1 MSRLSYFFCFIF
13 SALFSALF
21 FDTSLRDYR
30 IKKYGEEKDCIVL
43 TGGNCGRSGGSI
55 KVLMQAKEYKLSIGR
70 VDCIQDKYRIRNT
83 VKVLYGYDYD
93 YMILPEEK
101 VELGLCMSLL
111 FFILP
116 LYCLYQLIGK
126 NAKY

>member
-13 SALFSALF
+13 SAFFSALF

-43 TGGNCGRSGGSI
+43 TGGDCGRSGGSI
-55 KVLMQAKEYKLSIGR
+55 KVLMQTKEYKLSIGR
-70 VDCIQDKYRIRNT
+70 VDCIKNRYRVRTTI
-83 VKVLYGYDYD
+83 KVLYDYDYD

-111 FFILP
+111 FFIVP
-116 LYCLYQLIGK
+116 LYCLYQLMTPHGK
-126 NAKY
+126 